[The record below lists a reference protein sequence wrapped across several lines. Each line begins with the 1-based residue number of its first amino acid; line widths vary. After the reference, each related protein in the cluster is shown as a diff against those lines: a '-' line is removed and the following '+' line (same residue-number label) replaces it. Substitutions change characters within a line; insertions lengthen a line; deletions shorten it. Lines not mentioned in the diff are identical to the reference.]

1 MSKDVYHEKSLTG
14 GMHPVVIIIENFY
27 TNVMETRD
35 FALKCDFNVEGNFP
49 GMRTESFATT
59 HIRDHFQ
66 SWLEPY
72 GHTIT
77 HFPINKESYNGAFQ
91 LTTSRDR
98 SWVHV
103 DNHNNWAGVLYM
115 TPDAPVSG
123 GTGFYTYKGDRDI
136 GANSQ
141 DMTKW
146 ELVDNVGN
154 VFNRLILFNSHMFH
168 SSMDY
173 FGTCKEDGR
182 LTQVFFFSTKKNDC
196 EPKIDIK
203 E

>member
-1 MSKDVYHEKSLTG
+1 
-14 GMHPVVIIIENFY
+14 
-27 TNVMETRD
+27 
-35 FALKCDFNVEGNFP
+35 
-49 GMRTESFATT
+49 
-59 HIRDHFQ
+59 
-66 SWLEPY
+66 
-72 GHTIT
+72 
-77 HFPINKESYNGAFQ
+77 
-91 LTTSRDR
+91 
-98 SWVHV
+98 
-103 DNHNNWAGVLYM
+103 M
-115 TPDAPVSG
+115 TPDAHVSG